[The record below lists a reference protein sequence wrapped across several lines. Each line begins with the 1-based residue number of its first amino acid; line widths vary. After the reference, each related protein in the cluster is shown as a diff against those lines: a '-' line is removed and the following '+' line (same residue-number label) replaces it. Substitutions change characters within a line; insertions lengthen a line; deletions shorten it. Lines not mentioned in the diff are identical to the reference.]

1 MADAIQNRKNPADIF
16 LPNIMI
22 QQHDCHKAQRKWFLR
37 IKVLLKEGK
46 NLFRI
51 VLGDFQRGAEAVT
64 DRPIIDLR
72 QKGFRIGKN
81 LFQPHP
87 RIRMRV
93 SDQESLQHD
102 FLKIPV
108 SAAFICL
115 FPVFPGQLLRQP
127 AQLRQPYAENVPGA
141 RKQGCRKFPV
151 IGLCHGNQKS
161 GQFIFLPGNILH
173 RLFPLSHNDRRSSGC
188 LVLLCP
194 KPASGWPQGF
204 R

>member
-1 MADAIQNRKNPADIF
+1 
-16 LPNIMI
+16 MI

-87 RIRMRV
+87 RIRMRI
-93 SDQESLQHD
+93 SRNPCSMISSKYQSPQLSYAFFQSFLASCFASLRNCGSRTPRM
-102 FLKIPV
+102 FRV
-108 SAAFICL
+108 
-115 FPVFPGQLLRQP
+115 PGSRD
-127 AQLRQPYAENVPGA
+127 AEN
-141 RKQGCRKFPV
+141 
-151 IGLCHGNQKS
+151 
-161 GQFIFLPGNILH
+161 FL
-173 RLFPLSHNDRRSSGC
+173 
-188 LVLLCP
+188 
-194 KPASGWPQGF
+194 
-204 R
+204 